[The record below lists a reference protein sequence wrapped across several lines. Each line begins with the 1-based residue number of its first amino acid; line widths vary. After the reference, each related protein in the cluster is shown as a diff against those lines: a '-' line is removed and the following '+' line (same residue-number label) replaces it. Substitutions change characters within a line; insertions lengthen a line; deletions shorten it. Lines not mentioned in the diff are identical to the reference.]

1 MAMKL
6 DLNIDGLHFRK
17 NAGKNI
23 CIYKR
28 RSDRSVGNCITRN
41 FTICILPITLSST
54 GGISQMCVKFLV

>member
-1 MAMKL
+1 M
-6 DLNIDGLHFRK
+6 DYISEK

-28 RSDRSVGNCITRN
+28 RSNRSAGNCTTKN

-54 GGISQMCVKFLV
+54 GDQGGISQMCVQFLV